1 MIFRIDFSIGFCMRF
16 WAKSRAKPPPK
27 GEGPAAGGYRRALG
41 KSEKTM
47 LGGAGACTGCIFH
60 FLRSCAL
67 ARYINIVNI
76 IYNNCKNYE
85 VTEQVFYII
94 VKVTI
99 K

>member
-1 MIFRIDFSIGFCMRF
+1 MRF
-16 WAKSRAKPPPK
+16 LAKRRGGPPQRGK
-27 GEGPAAGGYRRALG
+27 GRLRGVTSRALG

-47 LGGAGACTGCIFH
+47 PGGAGARTGCIFH
-60 FLRSCAL
+60 FLRSCAP
-67 ARYINIVNI
+67 AREINIVNLL
-76 IYNNCKNYE
+76 YNNCKSYE